1 MISSVRFTSAPN
13 RPLTTRHAIVFT
25 RDVTSP
31 KSRPNAC
38 IRSAGRH
45 IAAAAPG
52 MVVAHVS
59 VMHSSHTRG
68 KIAFMPW
75 MAALVLGA
83 TAHAGWMIHELR
95 HRDAQPLIVEI
106 DTRPYLADHER
117 SRSHPPA
124 RCRHAPIESPAAEPI
139 EPFEDFDLWVQQTAR
154 YVYAI
159 DRRMLDQLALTQLD
173 ARTLE
178 RLQGLGDRA
187 RGAVELRNIRRG
199 TPLYLLGLRNGDRVL
214 AIATRGQP
222 RIERVA
228 VTIERRGQPLALV
241 YEII

>member
-1 MISSVRFTSAPN
+1 
-13 RPLTTRHAIVFT
+13 
-25 RDVTSP
+25 
-31 KSRPNAC
+31 
-38 IRSAGRH
+38 
-45 IAAAAPG
+45 
-52 MVVAHVS
+52 
-59 VMHSSHTRG
+59 
-68 KIAFMPW
+68 
-75 MAALVLGA
+75 MAALLLGA

-106 DTRPYLADHER
+106 DARPYPTAHER
-117 SRSHPPA
+117 TRSHPSA
-124 RCRHAPIESPAAEPI
+124 RCRHAPIETPASEPI
-139 EPFEDFDLWVQQTAR
+139 EPIEDFDLWVQQTAR

-173 ARTLE
+173 ARALE
-178 RLQGLGDRA
+178 RLALLGDRA

-222 RIERVA
+222 TIERVA